1 MKLHITV
8 DNATYEVD
16 VEVADD
22 IRPQPLP
29 LAFDTAKMS
38 VPVAPPAGAPTAPS
52 SSAPDG
58 KSCRSPVNGTVAR
71 IVAQVGQAI
80 QPGDVLVVL
89 EAMKMETNI
98 AAPVAGTVSRILV
111 DAGQAVRSQQVLL
124 EFA

>member
-38 VPVAPPAGAPTAPS
+38 VPVAPPAGAPTAS
-52 SSAPDG
+52 SPRSA
-58 KSCRSPVNGTVAR
+58 KRS
-71 IVAQVGQAI
+71 
-80 QPGDVLVVL
+80 
-89 EAMKMETNI
+89 
-98 AAPVAGTVSRILV
+98 SRV
-111 DAGQAVRSQQVLL
+111 TCSSYSRP
-124 EFA
+124 